1 MESQAMT
8 CRLCSAN
15 LLTPPLLRYPGS
27 PRSAQG
33 FFEQPPMQDD
43 SVCLDIYQ
51 CSGCGLVQ
59 HVLPAVPY
67 YREVIR
73 SVAFSKEMGHFR
85 ISQLGEWIQSN
96 KLEGTR
102 ILEVGCGRGEYME
115 LLKRAG
121 ASLVT
126 GIEYSAESVDF
137 AKKRG
142 LDVYRGYLDDA
153 FDPENLGRFGAFA
166 VFSFMEHWPDI
177 NGSLKQL
184 DELLEEGAQGLV
196 EVPNLEHMIQN
207 GLYSEFT
214 TDHIYY
220 FDRATLARTME
231 LNGFEVHQI
240 QSIWHDYILSARV
253 SKRGRLNTD
262 HFVKR
267 QQEVVAQI
275 QSFVDDFAYKD
286 VVIWGAGHQALAIMS
301 IAQLGG
307 KVSHVID
314 SATFKQGRYTP
325 GTGLLIKSPAS
336 LLEDRPRAVLIMA
349 AAYSEEVA
357 HELEVRYPQVE
368 KVAILKET
376 GLIICK

>member
-1 MESQAMT
+1 
-8 CRLCSAN
+8 
-15 LLTPPLLRYPGS
+15 
-27 PRSAQG
+27 
-33 FFEQPPMQDD
+33 
-43 SVCLDIYQ
+43 
-51 CSGCGLVQ
+51 
-59 HVLPAVPY
+59 
-67 YREVIR
+67 
-73 SVAFSKEMGHFR
+73 MGHFR

-357 HELEVRYPQVE
+357 HELEERYPQVE
-368 KVAILKET
+368 NVAILKET